1 MSFVSAAI
9 VQKISGEIETNLT
22 QSIDLANQ
30 VSVSLSQ
37 LITVTLQP
45 TAILSQIIAYTNPVE
60 SALVQSWPQMAG
72 VTAAL
77 VQRWSQ
83 LDTVVQAAL
92 VQRWSQQNKNFAEKA
107 LRQLILTEADTVFQQ
122 LNLVVIVGGVVLS
135 SVVSCNLA
143 QGYANMAEL
152 VIADQTEALTPADG
166 DAVEVWWAGE
176 KYELF
181 LETRPLD
188 RQFGQGSASTLY
200 RLRCPSLSIQLDF
213 PDALPV
219 TKTWPADTL
228 ASEVL
233 TALCYQI
240 CDFDLQVDDFPI
252 RELIAD
258 AAAPIEILRQI
269 FPEAYRLSTTPAG
282 VLKIAHF
289 FSVSPELMASAEP
302 DHVLEYTSLAKK
314 PEDIRLYN
322 QVTVANQ
329 NQQQATSGY
338 QLVLVDNGN
347 GTGIAY
353 GYCVPWQPDFKLVD
367 TVDTGV
373 DIVSG
378 QIEEVTVEPEE
389 VEFTAGTG
397 QLSQPI
403 YGNLDLT
410 WIDFDLS
417 PVTYTEAGGLTAAG
431 GAGYSVAKVS
441 YTTRRRVWSY
451 SSSRDLAQL
460 KLQDI

>member
-1 MSFVSAAI
+1 MSYVSATI
-9 VQKISGEIETNLT
+9 VQKISGEIETSLN
-22 QSIDLANQ
+22 QSIALANQ
-30 VSVSLSQ
+30 VSKSLSQ
-37 LITVTLQP
+37 LITVTSQP
-45 TAILSQIIAYTNPVE
+45 TAILSQLIAYTNPVE
-60 SALVQSWPQMAG
+60 SALVQSWPQLAG

-107 LRQLILTEADTVFQQ
+107 LRQLIQTEADTVFQQ

-143 QGYANMAEL
+143 QGYANMVEL

-200 RLRCPSLSIQLDF
+200 RLRCPSLSIQLDY

-233 TALCYQI
+233 TDLCYQI

-252 RELIAD
+252 RELTAE

-289 FSVSPELMASAEP
+289 FSVSPELIASAEP
-302 DHVLEYTSLAKK
+302 DHVLEYTSLAKN

-329 NQQQATSGY
+329 NQQTTSGY

-353 GYCVPWQPDFKLVD
+353 GYCVPWQPDFELVD

-373 DIVSG
+373 DIVGG
-378 QIEEVTVEPEE
+378 QIEEVAVGPDE
-389 VEFTAGTG
+389 VEFTAGAG
-397 QLSQPI
+397 RLSKPI

-417 PVTYTEAGGLTAAG
+417 PVTFTEEGALTAAG